1 MNFEGINIER
11 LGHDTFKVT
20 NGKVLYFDPHVLPK
34 GPQKADI
41 ILVSHDHFDHCDPD
55 KIKEISKADTVIVT
69 SKSSSKKLKGNIKI
83 IKPGE
88 RLALDGGI
96 QVEAVYAYN
105 INKFRSPGVPF
116 HPRSD
121 DFLGFVVTFDGKRIY
136 HAGDSDNIPELK
148 GLKDIDIALLPVSG
162 TYVMTVQE
170 AIDAARIIKPRL
182 AIPMHYG
189 VIVGEEKDA
198 RAFKEGLKDSS
209 IRVEII

>member
-69 SKSSSKKLKGNIKI
+69 SKSSSKKLRGNIKI

>member
-1 MNFEGINIER
+1 M
-11 LGHDTFKVT
+11 
-20 NGKVLYFDPHVLPK
+20 
-34 GPQKADI
+34 
-41 ILVSHDHFDHCDPD
+41 
-55 KIKEISKADTVIVT
+55 
-69 SKSSSKKLKGNIKI
+69 
-83 IKPGE
+83 
-88 RLALDGGI
+88 
-96 QVEAVYAYN
+96 
-105 INKFRSPGVPF
+105 
-116 HPRSD
+116 
-121 DFLGFVVTFDGKRIY
+121 GFVVTFDGKRIY

>member
-1 MNFEGINIER
+1 MNFEGINIDR

>member
-136 HAGDSDNIPELK
+136 HAGDTDNIPELK